1 MFDEIE
7 KIKKIALDEL
17 TALETDA
24 ESKEFWQK
32 YFSKSGEFSK
42 MMMLLGKVDKEE
54 RPKLGAA
61 INKAKS
67 DVQTKYELKAKE
79 IEDKELNKRLENE
92 KIDISFPGKEQKL
105 GTLHPI
111 TLVKNEICEIFSSI
125 GFSVAEGPEIE
136 TDYYN
141 FQLLNV
147 PKDHP
152 ARDMQD
158 TFYITENFV
167 LRTHTSP
174 MQARV
179 MQNQKPPIRVI
190 VPGKVYRS
198 DDDASHSPIFHQIE
212 GLAIDKNIS
221 LSDLK
226 GVLEV
231 FASKL
236 FSPDTKIRL
245 RSSYFPFTEPSVEV
259 DVSCAICHGKG
270 CNLCKHTG
278 WIEILGAGIVNP
290 KVLEMSNIDSSA
302 YSGFAF
308 GLGIERIAMIKY
320 QIPNI
325 KMFYENDVKFL
336 NQFVK

>member
-1 MFDEIE
+1 MEE
-7 KIKKIALDEL
+7 KIQLLTKEATCDLDNIKSE
-17 TALETDA
+17 
-24 ESKEFWQK
+24 KEVSDFWQK
-32 YFSKSGEFSK
+32 YFSKNGKFSQL
-42 MMMLLGKVDKEE
+42 MTQLGSVSKED
-54 RPKLGAA
+54 RPVFGAL
-61 INKAKS
+61 INNSKS
-67 DVQTKYELKAKE
+67 E
-79 IEDKELNKRLENE
+79 ILARYNKRAEEIKVEVMNKKLSDE
-92 KIDISFPGKEQKL
+92 KIDISFLSKSKKL

-111 TLVKNEICEIFSSI
+111 TLVKNEICEIFNSL
-125 GFSVAEGPEIE
+125 GFATVEGPEIE

-158 TFYITENFV
+158 TFYITDNFV

-179 MQNQKPPIRVI
+179 MQSQKPPIRVI

-198 DDDASHSPIFHQIE
+198 DDDATHSPIFHQIE
-212 GLAIDKNIS
+212 GLAIDKNLS

-226 GVLEV
+226 GTLEA

-236 FSPDTKIRL
+236 FNKDTKIRL

-259 DVSCAICHGKG
+259 DVSCAICHGDG
-270 CNLCKHTG
+270 CKLCKNTG
-278 WIEILGAGIVNP
+278 WLEILGAGIVNP
-290 KVLEMSNIDSSA
+290 KVLEMSNIDPNE
-302 YSGFAF
+302 YTGFAF

-325 KMFYENDVKFL
+325 KMFYENDIKFL
-336 NQFVK
+336 KQFV

>member
-1 MFDEIE
+1 MEE
-7 KIKKIALDEL
+7 KIQLL
-17 TALETDA
+17 TKEAACDLENIKS
-24 ESKEFWQK
+24 EKEVSDFWQK
-32 YFSKSGEFSK
+32 YFSKNGKFSQL
-42 MMMLLGKVDKEE
+42 MTQLGSVSKED
-54 RPKLGAA
+54 RPVFGAL
-61 INKAKS
+61 INNSKS
-67 DVQTKYELKAKE
+67 E
-79 IEDKELNKRLENE
+79 ILATYNKRAEEIKVEVMNKKLSDE
-92 KIDISFPGKEQKL
+92 KIDISFLSKSKKL

-111 TLVKNEICEIFSSI
+111 TLVKNEICEIFNSL
-125 GFSVAEGPEIE
+125 GFATVEGPEIE

-158 TFYITENFV
+158 TFYITDNFV

-198 DDDASHSPIFHQIE
+198 DDDATHSPIFHQIE
-212 GLAIDKNIS
+212 GLAIDKNLS

-226 GVLEV
+226 GTLEA

-236 FSPDTKIRL
+236 FNKDTKIRL

-259 DVSCAICHGKG
+259 DVSCAICHGDG
-270 CNLCKHTG
+270 CRLCKNTG
-278 WIEILGAGIVNP
+278 WLEILGAGIVNP
-290 KVLEMSNIDSSA
+290 KVLEMSNIDPNE
-302 YSGFAF
+302 YTGFAF

-325 KMFYENDVKFL
+325 KMFYENDIKFL
-336 NQFVK
+336 EQFV

>member
-1 MFDEIE
+1 MEE
-7 KIKKIALDEL
+7 KIQLL
-17 TALETDA
+17 TKEAACDLENIKS
-24 ESKEFWQK
+24 EKEVSDFWQK
-32 YFSKSGEFSK
+32 YFSKNGKFSQL
-42 MMMLLGKVDKEE
+42 MTQLGSVSKED
-54 RPKLGAA
+54 RPVFGAL
-61 INKAKS
+61 INNSKS
-67 DVQTKYELKAKE
+67 DILATY
-79 IEDKELNKRLENE
+79 NKRAEEIKVEVMNKKLSDE
-92 KIDISFPGKEQKL
+92 KIDISFLSKSKKL

-111 TLVKNEICEIFSSI
+111 TLVKNEICEIFNSL
-125 GFSVAEGPEIE
+125 GFATVEGPEIE

-158 TFYITENFV
+158 TFYITDNFV

-198 DDDASHSPIFHQIE
+198 DDDATHSPIFHQIE
-212 GLAIDKNIS
+212 GLAIDKNLS

-226 GVLEV
+226 GTLEA

-236 FSPDTKIRL
+236 FNKDTKIRL

-259 DVSCAICHGKG
+259 DVSCAICHGDG
-270 CNLCKHTG
+270 CKLCKNTG
-278 WIEILGAGIVNP
+278 WLEILGAGIVNP
-290 KVLEMSNIDSSA
+290 KVLEMSNIDPNE
-302 YSGFAF
+302 YTGFAF

-325 KMFYENDVKFL
+325 KMFYENDIKFL
-336 NQFVK
+336 EQFV

>member
-1 MFDEIE
+1 MEE
-7 KIKKIALDEL
+7 KIQLL
-17 TALETDA
+17 TKEAACDLENIKS
-24 ESKEFWQK
+24 EKEVSDFWLK
-32 YFSKSGEFSK
+32 YFSKNGKFSQL
-42 MMMLLGKVDKEE
+42 MTQLGSVSKED
-54 RPKLGAA
+54 RPVFGAL
-61 INKAKS
+61 INNSKS
-67 DVQTKYELKAKE
+67 E
-79 IEDKELNKRLENE
+79 ILATYNKRAEEIKVEVMNKKLSDE
-92 KIDISFPGKEQKL
+92 KIDISFLSKSKML

-111 TLVKNEICEIFSSI
+111 TLVKNEICEIFNSL
-125 GFSVAEGPEIE
+125 GFATVEGPEIE

-158 TFYITENFV
+158 TFYITDNFV

-179 MQNQKPPIRVI
+179 MQSQKPPIRVI

-198 DDDASHSPIFHQIE
+198 DDDATHSPIFHQIE
-212 GLAIDKNIS
+212 GLAIDKNLS

-226 GVLEV
+226 GTLEA

-236 FSPDTKIRL
+236 FNKDTKIRL

-259 DVSCAICHGKG
+259 DVSCAICHGDG
-270 CNLCKHTG
+270 CKLCKNTG
-278 WIEILGAGIVNP
+278 WLEILGAGIVNP
-290 KVLEMSNIDSSA
+290 KVLEMSNIDPNE
-302 YSGFAF
+302 YTGFAF

-325 KMFYENDVKFL
+325 KMFYENDIKFL
-336 NQFVK
+336 EQFV

>member
-1 MFDEIE
+1 MEE
-7 KIKKIALDEL
+7 KIQLL
-17 TALETDA
+17 TKEAACDLENIKS
-24 ESKEFWQK
+24 EKEVSDFWQK
-32 YFSKSGEFSK
+32 YFSKNGKFSQL
-42 MMMLLGKVDKEE
+42 MTQLGSVSKED
-54 RPKLGAA
+54 RPVFGAL
-61 INKAKS
+61 INNSKS
-67 DVQTKYELKAKE
+67 E
-79 IEDKELNKRLENE
+79 ILARYNKRAEEIKVEVMNKKLSDE
-92 KIDISFPGKEQKL
+92 KIDISFLSKSKKL

-111 TLVKNEICEIFSSI
+111 TLVKNKICEIFNSL
-125 GFSVAEGPEIE
+125 GFATVEGPEIE

-158 TFYITENFV
+158 TFYITDNFV

-179 MQNQKPPIRVI
+179 MQSQKPPIRVI

-198 DDDASHSPIFHQIE
+198 DDDATHSPIFHQIE
-212 GLAIDKNIS
+212 GLAIDKNLS

-226 GVLEV
+226 GTLEA

-236 FSPDTKIRL
+236 FNKDTKIRL

-259 DVSCAICHGKG
+259 DVSCAICHGDG
-270 CNLCKHTG
+270 CKLCKNTG
-278 WIEILGAGIVNP
+278 WLEILGAGIVNP
-290 KVLEMSNIDSSA
+290 KVLEMSNIDPNE
-302 YSGFAF
+302 YTGFAF

-325 KMFYENDVKFL
+325 KMFYENDIKFL
-336 NQFVK
+336 EQFV

>member
-1 MFDEIE
+1 MEE
-7 KIKKIALDEL
+7 KIQLL
-17 TALETDA
+17 TKESTCDLENIKS
-24 ESKEFWQK
+24 EKEVSDFWQK
-32 YFSKSGEFSK
+32 YFSKNGKFSQL
-42 MMMLLGKVDKEE
+42 MTQLGSVSKED
-54 RPKLGAA
+54 RPVFGAS
-61 INKAKS
+61 INNSKS
-67 DVQTKYELKAKE
+67 E
-79 IEDKELNKRLENE
+79 ILARYNKRAEEIKVEVMNKKLSDE
-92 KIDISFPGKEQKL
+92 KIDISFLSKSKKL

-111 TLVKNEICEIFSSI
+111 TLVKNEICEIFNSL
-125 GFSVAEGPEIE
+125 GFATVEGPEIE

-158 TFYITENFV
+158 TFYITDNFV

-179 MQNQKPPIRVI
+179 MQSQKPPIRVI

-198 DDDASHSPIFHQIE
+198 DDDATHSPIFHQIE
-212 GLAIDKNIS
+212 GLAIDKNLS

-226 GVLEV
+226 GTLEA

-236 FSPDTKIRL
+236 FNKDTKIRL

-259 DVSCAICHGKG
+259 DVSCAICHGDG
-270 CNLCKHTG
+270 CKLCKNTG
-278 WIEILGAGIVNP
+278 WLEILGAGIVNP
-290 KVLEMSNIDSSA
+290 KVLEMSNIDPNE
-302 YSGFAF
+302 YTGFAF

-325 KMFYENDVKFL
+325 KMFYENDIKFL
-336 NQFVK
+336 KQFV

>member
-1 MFDEIE
+1 MTQ
-7 KIKKIALDEL
+7 LGSV
-17 TALETDA
+17 
-24 ESKEFWQK
+24 SKEDRPVFGASINN
-32 YFSKSGEFSK
+32 SKS
-42 MMMLLGKVDKEE
+42 
-54 RPKLGAA
+54 
-61 INKAKS
+61 
-67 DVQTKYELKAKE
+67 E
-79 IEDKELNKRLENE
+79 ILARYNKRAEEIKVEVMNKKLSDE
-92 KIDISFPGKEQKL
+92 KIDISFLSKSKKL

-111 TLVKNEICEIFSSI
+111 TLVKNEICEIFNSL
-125 GFSVAEGPEIE
+125 GFATVEGPEIE

-158 TFYITENFV
+158 TFYITDNFV

-179 MQNQKPPIRVI
+179 MQSQKPPIRVI

-198 DDDASHSPIFHQIE
+198 DDDATHSPIFHQIE
-212 GLAIDKNIS
+212 GLAIDKNLS

-226 GVLEV
+226 GTLEA

-236 FSPDTKIRL
+236 FNKDTKIRL

-259 DVSCAICHGKG
+259 DVSCAICHGDG
-270 CNLCKHTG
+270 CKLCKNTG
-278 WIEILGAGIVNP
+278 WLEILGAGIVNP
-290 KVLEMSNIDSSA
+290 KVLEMSNIDPNE
-302 YSGFAF
+302 YTGFAF

-325 KMFYENDVKFL
+325 KMFYENDIKFL
-336 NQFVK
+336 KQFV

>member
-1 MFDEIE
+1 MEE
-7 KIKKIALDEL
+7 KIQLL
-17 TALETDA
+17 TKEATCDLENIKS
-24 ESKEFWQK
+24 EKEVSDFWQK
-32 YFSKSGEFSK
+32 YFSKNGKFSQL
-42 MMMLLGKVDKEE
+42 MTQLGSVSKED
-54 RPKLGAA
+54 RPVFGAS
-61 INKAKS
+61 INNSKS
-67 DVQTKYELKAKE
+67 E
-79 IEDKELNKRLENE
+79 ILARYNKRAEEIKVEVMNKKLSDE
-92 KIDISFPGKEQKL
+92 KIDISFLSKSKKL

-111 TLVKNEICEIFSSI
+111 TLVKNEICEIFNSL
-125 GFSVAEGPEIE
+125 GFATVEGPEIE

-158 TFYITENFV
+158 TFYITDNFV

-179 MQNQKPPIRVI
+179 MQSQKPPIRVI

-198 DDDASHSPIFHQIE
+198 DDDATHSPIFHQIE
-212 GLAIDKNIS
+212 GLAIDKNLS

-226 GVLEV
+226 GTLEA

-236 FSPDTKIRL
+236 FNKDTKIRL

-259 DVSCAICHGKG
+259 DVSCAICHGDG
-270 CNLCKHTG
+270 CKLCKNAG
-278 WIEILGAGIVNP
+278 WLEILGAGIVNP
-290 KVLEMSNIDSSA
+290 KVLEMSNIDPNE
-302 YSGFAF
+302 YTGFAF

-325 KMFYENDVKFL
+325 KMFYENDIKFL
-336 NQFVK
+336 KQFV

>member
-1 MFDEIE
+1 MEE
-7 KIKKIALDEL
+7 KIQLL
-17 TALETDA
+17 TKEAACDLENIKS
-24 ESKEFWQK
+24 EKEVSDFWQK
-32 YFSKSGEFSK
+32 YFSKNGKFSQL
-42 MMMLLGKVDKEE
+42 MTQLGSVSKED
-54 RPKLGAA
+54 RPVFGAL
-61 INKAKS
+61 INNSKS
-67 DVQTKYELKAKE
+67 E
-79 IEDKELNKRLENE
+79 ILATYNKRAEEIKVEVMNKKLSDE
-92 KIDISFPGKEQKL
+92 KIDISFLSKSKKL

-111 TLVKNEICEIFSSI
+111 TVVKNEICEIFNSL
-125 GFSVAEGPEIE
+125 GFATVEGPEIE

-158 TFYITENFV
+158 TFYITDNFV

-198 DDDASHSPIFHQIE
+198 DDDATHSPIFHQIE
-212 GLAIDKNIS
+212 GLAIDKNLS

-226 GVLEV
+226 GTLEA

-236 FSPDTKIRL
+236 FNKDTKIRL

-259 DVSCAICHGKG
+259 DVSCAICHGDG
-270 CNLCKHTG
+270 CKLCKNTG
-278 WIEILGAGIVNP
+278 WLEILGAGIVNP
-290 KVLEMSNIDSSA
+290 KVLEMSNIDPNE
-302 YSGFAF
+302 YTGFAF

-325 KMFYENDVKFL
+325 KMFYENDIKFL
-336 NQFVK
+336 EQFV

>member
-1 MFDEIE
+1 MEE
-7 KIKKIALDEL
+7 KIQLL
-17 TALETDA
+17 TKEAACDLENIKS
-24 ESKEFWQK
+24 EKEVSDFWQK
-32 YFSKSGEFSK
+32 YFSKNGKFSQL
-42 MMMLLGKVDKEE
+42 MTQLGSVSKED
-54 RPKLGAA
+54 RPVFGAL
-61 INKAKS
+61 INNSKS
-67 DVQTKYELKAKE
+67 E
-79 IEDKELNKRLENE
+79 ILARYNKRAEEIKVEVMNKKLSDE
-92 KIDISFPGKEQKL
+92 KIDISFLSKSKKL

-111 TLVKNEICEIFSSI
+111 TLVKNEICEIFNSL
-125 GFSVAEGPEIE
+125 GFATVEGPEIE

-158 TFYITENFV
+158 TFYITDNFV

-179 MQNQKPPIRVI
+179 MQSQKLPIRVI

-198 DDDASHSPIFHQIE
+198 DDDATHSPIFHQIE
-212 GLAIDKNIS
+212 GLAIDKNLS

-226 GVLEV
+226 GTLEA

-236 FSPDTKIRL
+236 FNKDTKIRL

-259 DVSCAICHGKG
+259 DVSCAICHGDG
-270 CNLCKHTG
+270 CKLCKNTG
-278 WIEILGAGIVNP
+278 WLEILGAGIVNP
-290 KVLEMSNIDSSA
+290 KVLEMSNIDPNE
-302 YSGFAF
+302 YTGFAF

-325 KMFYENDVKFL
+325 KMFYENDIKFL
-336 NQFVK
+336 KQFV

>member
-1 MFDEIE
+1 MEE
-7 KIKKIALDEL
+7 KIQLLTKKAACD
-17 TALETDA
+17 LENIKSEKDV
-24 ESKEFWQK
+24 SDFWQK
-32 YFSKSGEFSK
+32 YFSKNGKFSQL
-42 MMMLLGKVDKEE
+42 MTQLGSVSKED
-54 RPKLGAA
+54 RPVFGAL
-61 INKAKS
+61 INNSKS
-67 DVQTKYELKAKE
+67 E
-79 IEDKELNKRLENE
+79 ILARYNKRAEEIKVEVMNKKLSDE
-92 KIDISFPGKEQKL
+92 KIDISFLSKSKKL

-111 TLVKNEICEIFSSI
+111 TLVKNEICEIFNSL
-125 GFSVAEGPEIE
+125 GFATVEGPEIE

-158 TFYITENFV
+158 TFYITDNFV

-179 MQNQKPPIRVI
+179 MQSQKPPIRVI

-198 DDDASHSPIFHQIE
+198 DDDATHSPIFHQIE
-212 GLAIDKNIS
+212 GLAIDKNLS

-226 GVLEV
+226 GTLEA

-236 FSPDTKIRL
+236 FNKDTKIRL

-259 DVSCAICHGKG
+259 DVSCAICHGNG
-270 CNLCKHTG
+270 CKLCKNTG
-278 WIEILGAGIVNP
+278 WLEILGAGIVNP
-290 KVLEMSNIDSSA
+290 KVLEMSNIDPNE
-302 YSGFAF
+302 YTGFAF

-325 KMFYENDVKFL
+325 KMFYENDIKFL
-336 NQFVK
+336 EQFV

>member
-1 MFDEIE
+1 MEE
-7 KIKKIALDEL
+7 KIQLL
-17 TALETDA
+17 TKEAACDLENIKS
-24 ESKEFWQK
+24 EKEASDFWQK
-32 YFSKSGEFSK
+32 YFSKNGKFSQL
-42 MMMLLGKVDKEE
+42 MTQLGSVSKED
-54 RPKLGAA
+54 RPVFGAL
-61 INKAKS
+61 INNCKS
-67 DVQTKYELKAKE
+67 E
-79 IEDKELNKRLENE
+79 ILATYNKRAEEIKVEVMNKKLSDE
-92 KIDISFPGKEQKL
+92 KIDISFLSKSKKL

-111 TLVKNEICEIFSSI
+111 TLVKNEICEIFNSL
-125 GFSVAEGPEIE
+125 GFATVEGPEIE

-158 TFYITENFV
+158 TFYITDNFV

-179 MQNQKPPIRVI
+179 MQSQKPPIRVI

-198 DDDASHSPIFHQIE
+198 DDDATHSPIFHQIE
-212 GLAIDKNIS
+212 GLASDKN
-221 LSDLK
+221 LSVTDLK
-226 GVLEV
+226 GTLEA

-236 FSPDTKIRL
+236 FNKDTKIRL

-259 DVSCAICHGKG
+259 DVSCAICHGDG
-270 CNLCKHTG
+270 CKLCKNTG
-278 WIEILGAGIVNP
+278 WLEILGAGIVNP
-290 KVLEMSNIDSSA
+290 KVLEMSNIDPNE
-302 YSGFAF
+302 YTGFAF

-325 KMFYENDVKFL
+325 KMFYENDIKFL
-336 NQFVK
+336 EQFV

>member
-1 MFDEIE
+1 MEE
-7 KIKKIALDEL
+7 KIQLITKEAACD
-17 TALETDA
+17 LENIKSEKDV
-24 ESKEFWQK
+24 SDFWQK
-32 YFSKSGEFSK
+32 YFSKNGKFSQL
-42 MMMLLGKVDKEE
+42 MTQLSSVSKED
-54 RPKLGAA
+54 RPVLGAS
-61 INKAKS
+61 INNSKS
-67 DVQTKYELKAKE
+67 E
-79 IEDKELNKRLENE
+79 ILARYNKRAEEIKVEVMNKKLSDE
-92 KIDISFPGKEQKL
+92 KIDISFLSKSKKL

-111 TLVKNEICEIFSSI
+111 TLVKNEICEIFNSL
-125 GFSVAEGPEIE
+125 GFATVEGPEIE

-158 TFYITENFV
+158 TFYITDNFV

-179 MQNQKPPIRVI
+179 MQSQKPPIRVI

-198 DDDASHSPIFHQIE
+198 DDDATHSPIFHQIE
-212 GLAIDKNIS
+212 GLAIDKNLS

-226 GVLEV
+226 GTLEA

-236 FSPDTKIRL
+236 FNKDTKIRL

-259 DVSCAICHGKG
+259 DVSCAICHGDG
-270 CNLCKHTG
+270 CKLCKNTG
-278 WIEILGAGIVNP
+278 WLEILGAGIVNP
-290 KVLEMSNIDSSA
+290 KVLEMSNIDPNE
-302 YSGFAF
+302 YTGFAF

-325 KMFYENDVKFL
+325 KMFYENDIKFL
-336 NQFVK
+336 KQFV

>member
-1 MFDEIE
+1 MFDEID

-17 TALETDA
+17 TALKTDA

-32 YFSKSGEFSK
+32 YFSKTGEFSK

-79 IEDKELNKRLENE
+79 IDDKELNKRLENE

-125 GFSVAEGPEIE
+125 GFSVTEGPEIE

-179 MQNQKPPIRVI
+179 MQNQNPPIRVI

-290 KVLEMSNIDSSA
+290 KVLEMSNIDSSV

>member
-1 MFDEIE
+1 MEE
-7 KIKKIALDEL
+7 KIQLLMKEASCD
-17 TALETDA
+17 LENIKL
-24 ESKEFWQK
+24 ENEVSEFWQK
-32 YFSKSGEFSK
+32 YFSKNGKFS
-42 MMMLLGKVDKEE
+42 LLMSQLGSVSKDD
-54 RPKLGAA
+54 RPILGSM
-61 INKAKS
+61 INKCKS
-67 DVQTKYELKAKE
+67 EILSTYNKKAEE
-79 IEDKELNKRLENE
+79 IKMVVMNKKLSDE
-92 KIDISFPGKEQKL
+92 KIDISFLTKSKKL

-111 TLVKNEICEIFSSI
+111 TLVKNEICEIFNSL
-125 GFSVAEGPEIE
+125 GFATVEGPEIE

-158 TFYITENFV
+158 TFYITDNFV

-179 MQNQKPPIRVI
+179 MQTQKPPIRVI

-198 DDDASHSPIFHQIE
+198 DDDATHSPIFHQIE
-212 GLAIDKNIS
+212 GLAIDKNLS

-226 GVLEV
+226 GTLEA

-236 FSPDTKIRL
+236 FNKDTKIRL

-259 DVSCAICHGKG
+259 DVSCALCHGVG
-270 CNLCKHTG
+270 CKVCKNTG
-278 WIEILGAGIVNP
+278 WLEILGAGIVNP
-290 KVLEMSNIDSSA
+290 KVLEMSNIDPNE
-302 YSGFAF
+302 YTGFAF

-325 KMFYENDVKFL
+325 KMFYENDIKFL
-336 NQFVK
+336 EQFV

>member
-1 MFDEIE
+1 MEE
-7 KIKKIALDEL
+7 KIQLLTKEATCDLDNIKSE
-17 TALETDA
+17 
-24 ESKEFWQK
+24 KEVSDFWQK
-32 YFSKSGEFSK
+32 YFSKNGKFSQL
-42 MMMLLGKVDKEE
+42 MTQLGSVSKED
-54 RPKLGAA
+54 RPVFGAL
-61 INKAKS
+61 INNSKS
-67 DVQTKYELKAKE
+67 E
-79 IEDKELNKRLENE
+79 ILARYNKRAEEIKVEVMNKKLSDE
-92 KIDISFPGKEQKL
+92 KIDISFLSKSKKL

-111 TLVKNEICEIFSSI
+111 TLVKNEICEIFNSL
-125 GFSVAEGPEIE
+125 GFATVEGPEIE

-158 TFYITENFV
+158 TFYITDNFV

-179 MQNQKPPIRVI
+179 MQSQKPPIRVI

-198 DDDASHSPIFHQIE
+198 DDDATHSPIFHQIE
-212 GLAIDKNIS
+212 GLAIDKNLS

-226 GVLEV
+226 GILEA

-236 FSPDTKIRL
+236 FNKDTKIRL

-259 DVSCAICHGKG
+259 DVSCAICHGDG
-270 CNLCKHTG
+270 CKLCKNTG
-278 WIEILGAGIVNP
+278 WLEILGAGIVNP
-290 KVLEMSNIDSSA
+290 KVLEMSNIDPNE
-302 YSGFAF
+302 YTGFAF

-325 KMFYENDVKFL
+325 KMFYENDIKFL
-336 NQFVK
+336 KQFV

>member
-1 MFDEIE
+1 MEE
-7 KIKKIALDEL
+7 KIQLL
-17 TALETDA
+17 TKEAACDLENIKSEKDV
-24 ESKEFWQK
+24 SDFWQK
-32 YFSKSGEFSK
+32 YFSKSGKFSQL
-42 MMMLLGKVDKEE
+42 MTQLGSVSKED
-54 RPKLGAA
+54 RPVFGAL
-61 INKAKS
+61 INNSKS
-67 DVQTKYELKAKE
+67 E
-79 IEDKELNKRLENE
+79 ILARYNKRAEEIKVEVMNKKLSDE
-92 KIDISFPGKEQKL
+92 KIDISFLSKSKKL

-111 TLVKNEICEIFSSI
+111 TLVKNEICEIFNSL
-125 GFSVAEGPEIE
+125 GFATVEGPEIE

-158 TFYITENFV
+158 TFYITDNFV

-179 MQNQKPPIRVI
+179 MQSQKPAIRVI

-198 DDDASHSPIFHQIE
+198 DDDATHSPIFHQIE
-212 GLAIDKNIS
+212 GLAIDKNLS

-226 GVLEV
+226 GTLEA

-236 FSPDTKIRL
+236 FNKDTKIRL

-259 DVSCAICHGKG
+259 DVSCAICHGDG
-270 CNLCKHTG
+270 CKLCKNTG
-278 WIEILGAGIVNP
+278 WLEILGAGIVNP
-290 KVLEMSNIDSSA
+290 KVLEMSNIDPNE
-302 YSGFAF
+302 YTGFAF

-325 KMFYENDVKFL
+325 KMFYENDIKFL
-336 NQFVK
+336 KQFV

>member
-1 MFDEIE
+1 MEE
-7 KIKKIALDEL
+7 KIQLLTKEATCDLDNIKSE
-17 TALETDA
+17 
-24 ESKEFWQK
+24 KEVSDFWQK
-32 YFSKSGEFSK
+32 YFSKNGKFFQLMTQLGSVSK
-42 MMMLLGKVDKEE
+42 ED
-54 RPKLGAA
+54 RPVFGAL
-61 INKAKS
+61 INNSKS
-67 DVQTKYELKAKE
+67 E
-79 IEDKELNKRLENE
+79 ILARYNKRAEEIKVEVMNKKLSDE
-92 KIDISFPGKEQKL
+92 KIDISFLSKSKKL

-111 TLVKNEICEIFSSI
+111 TLVKNEICEIFNSL
-125 GFSVAEGPEIE
+125 GFATVEGPEIE

-158 TFYITENFV
+158 TFYITDNFV

-179 MQNQKPPIRVI
+179 MQSQKPPIRVI

-198 DDDASHSPIFHQIE
+198 DDDATHSPIFHQIE
-212 GLAIDKNIS
+212 GLAIDKNLS

-226 GVLEV
+226 GTLEA

-236 FSPDTKIRL
+236 FNKDTKIRL

-259 DVSCAICHGKG
+259 DVSCAICHGDG
-270 CNLCKHTG
+270 CKLCKNTG
-278 WIEILGAGIVNP
+278 WLEILGAGIVNP
-290 KVLEMSNIDSSA
+290 KVLEMSNIDPNE
-302 YSGFAF
+302 YTGFAF

-325 KMFYENDVKFL
+325 KMFYENDIKFL
-336 NQFVK
+336 KQFV

>member
-1 MFDEIE
+1 MEE
-7 KIKKIALDEL
+7 KIQLLMKEASCD
-17 TALETDA
+17 LENIKL
-24 ESKEFWQK
+24 ENEVSEFWQK
-32 YFSKSGEFSK
+32 YFSKNGKFS
-42 MMMLLGKVDKEE
+42 LLMTQLGSVSKDDRPILGSMINNYKSEILATYNKKAEE
-54 RPKLGAA
+54 IKIVVMNKKL
-61 INKAKS
+61 S
-67 DVQTKYELKAKE
+67 D
-79 IEDKELNKRLENE
+79 E
-92 KIDISFPGKEQKL
+92 KIDISFLTKSKKL

-111 TLVKNEICEIFSSI
+111 TLVKNEICEIFNSL
-125 GFSVAEGPEIE
+125 GFATVEGPEIE

-158 TFYITENFV
+158 TFYITDNFV

-179 MQNQKPPIRVI
+179 MQTQKPPIRVI

-198 DDDASHSPIFHQIE
+198 DDDATHSPIFHQIE
-212 GLAIDKNIS
+212 GLAIDKNLS

-226 GVLEV
+226 GTLEA

-236 FSPDTKIRL
+236 FNKNTKIRL

-259 DVSCAICHGKG
+259 DVSCALCHGVG
-270 CNLCKHTG
+270 CKVCKNTG
-278 WIEILGAGIVNP
+278 WLEVLGAGIVNP
-290 KVLEMSNIDSSA
+290 KVLEMSNIDPNE
-302 YSGFAF
+302 YTGFAF

-325 KMFYENDVKFL
+325 KMFYENDIKFL
-336 NQFVK
+336 EQFV

>member
-17 TALETDA
+17 TALETDV

-42 MMMLLGKVDKEE
+42 MMMLLGKVEKEQ

-79 IEDKELNKRLENE
+79 IEDKELNERLEDE

-125 GFSVAEGPEIE
+125 GFLVAEGPEIE

-290 KVLEMSNIDSSA
+290 KVLEMSNIDSSV

>member
-1 MFDEIE
+1 MEE
-7 KIKKIALDEL
+7 KIQLL
-17 TALETDA
+17 TKEAACYLENIKS
-24 ESKEFWQK
+24 EKEVSDFWQK
-32 YFSKSGEFSK
+32 YFSKNGKFSQL
-42 MMMLLGKVDKEE
+42 MTQLGSVSKED
-54 RPKLGAA
+54 RPVFGAL
-61 INKAKS
+61 INNSKS
-67 DVQTKYELKAKE
+67 EILATYNKRAEELKVE
-79 IEDKELNKRLENE
+79 VMNKKLSDE
-92 KIDISFPGKEQKL
+92 KIDISFLSKSKKL

-111 TLVKNEICEIFSSI
+111 TLVKNEICEIFNSL
-125 GFSVAEGPEIE
+125 GFATVEGPEIE

-158 TFYITENFV
+158 TFYITDNFV

-198 DDDASHSPIFHQIE
+198 DDDATHSPIFHQIE
-212 GLAIDKNIS
+212 GLAIDKNLS

-226 GVLEV
+226 GTLEA

-236 FSPDTKIRL
+236 FNKDTKIRL

-259 DVSCAICHGKG
+259 DVSCAICHGDG
-270 CNLCKHTG
+270 CKLCKNTG
-278 WIEILGAGIVNP
+278 WLEILGAGIVNP
-290 KVLEMSNIDSSA
+290 KVLEMSNIDPNE
-302 YSGFAF
+302 YTGFAF

-325 KMFYENDVKFL
+325 KMFYENDIKFL
-336 NQFVK
+336 EQFV

>member
-1 MFDEIE
+1 MEE
-7 KIKKIALDEL
+7 KIQLL
-17 TALETDA
+17 TKEAACDLENIKSEKAVSD
-24 ESKEFWQK
+24 FWQK
-32 YFSKSGEFSK
+32 YFSKNGKFSQL
-42 MMMLLGKVDKEE
+42 MTQLGSVSKED
-54 RPKLGAA
+54 RPVFGAL
-61 INKAKS
+61 INNSKS
-67 DVQTKYELKAKE
+67 E
-79 IEDKELNKRLENE
+79 ILARYNKRAEEIKVEVMNKKLSDE
-92 KIDISFPGKEQKL
+92 KIDISFLSKSKKL

-111 TLVKNEICEIFSSI
+111 TLVKNEICEIFNSL
-125 GFSVAEGPEIE
+125 GFATVEGPEIE

-158 TFYITENFV
+158 TFYITDNFV

-179 MQNQKPPIRVI
+179 MQSQKPPIRVI

-198 DDDASHSPIFHQIE
+198 DDDATHSPIFHQIE
-212 GLAIDKNIS
+212 GLAIDKNLS

-226 GVLEV
+226 GTLEA

-236 FSPDTKIRL
+236 FNKDTKIRL

-259 DVSCAICHGKG
+259 DVSCAICHGDG
-270 CNLCKHTG
+270 CKLCKNTG
-278 WIEILGAGIVNP
+278 WLEILGAGIVNP
-290 KVLEMSNIDSSA
+290 KVLEMSNIDPNE
-302 YSGFAF
+302 YTGFAF

-325 KMFYENDVKFL
+325 KMFYENDIKFL
-336 NQFVK
+336 EQFV

>member
-1 MFDEIE
+1 MEE
-7 KIKKIALDEL
+7 KIQLL
-17 TALETDA
+17 TKEATCDLENIKS
-24 ESKEFWQK
+24 EKEVSDFWQK
-32 YFSKSGEFSK
+32 YFSKNGKFSQL
-42 MMMLLGKVDKEE
+42 MTQLGSVSKED
-54 RPKLGAA
+54 RPVFGAS
-61 INKAKS
+61 INNSKS
-67 DVQTKYELKAKE
+67 E
-79 IEDKELNKRLENE
+79 ILARYNKRAEEIKVEVMNKKLSDE
-92 KIDISFPGKEQKL
+92 KIDISFLSKSKKL

-111 TLVKNEICEIFSSI
+111 TLVKNEICEIFNSL
-125 GFSVAEGPEIE
+125 GFATVEGPEIE

-158 TFYITENFV
+158 TFYITDNFV

-179 MQNQKPPIRVI
+179 MQSQKPPIRVI

-198 DDDASHSPIFHQIE
+198 DDDATHSPIFHQIE
-212 GLAIDKNIS
+212 GLAIDKNLS

-226 GVLEV
+226 GTLEAV
-231 FASKL
+231 ASKL
-236 FSPDTKIRL
+236 FNKDTKIRL

-259 DVSCAICHGKG
+259 DVSCAICHGDG
-270 CNLCKHTG
+270 CKLCKNTG
-278 WIEILGAGIVNP
+278 WLEILGAGIVNP
-290 KVLEMSNIDSSA
+290 KVLEMSNIDPNE
-302 YSGFAF
+302 YTGFAF

-325 KMFYENDVKFL
+325 KMFYENDIKFL
-336 NQFVK
+336 KQFV

>member
-1 MFDEIE
+1 MEE
-7 KIKKIALDEL
+7 KIQLL
-17 TALETDA
+17 TKEAACDLENIKS
-24 ESKEFWQK
+24 EKEVSDFWQK
-32 YFSKSGEFSK
+32 YFSKNGKFSQL
-42 MMMLLGKVDKEE
+42 MTQLGSVSKED
-54 RPKLGAA
+54 RPVFGAL
-61 INKAKS
+61 INNSKS
-67 DVQTKYELKAKE
+67 E
-79 IEDKELNKRLENE
+79 ILATYNKRAEEIKVEVMNKKLSDE
-92 KIDISFPGKEQKL
+92 KIDISFLSKSKKL

-111 TLVKNEICEIFSSI
+111 TLVKNEICEIFNSL
-125 GFSVAEGPEIE
+125 GFATVEGPEIE

-158 TFYITENFV
+158 TFYITDNFV

-179 MQNQKPPIRVI
+179 MQSQKPPIRVI

-198 DDDASHSPIFHQIE
+198 DDDATHSPIFHQIE
-212 GLAIDKNIS
+212 GLAIDKNLSI
-221 LSDLK
+221 SDLK
-226 GVLEV
+226 GTLEA

-236 FSPDTKIRL
+236 FNKDTKIRL

-259 DVSCAICHGKG
+259 DVSCAICHGNG
-270 CNLCKHTG
+270 CKLCKNTG
-278 WIEILGAGIVNP
+278 WLEILGAGIVNP
-290 KVLEMSNIDSSA
+290 KVLEMSNIDPNE
-302 YSGFAF
+302 YTGFAF

-325 KMFYENDVKFL
+325 KMFYENDIKFL
-336 NQFVK
+336 EQFV

>member
-1 MFDEIE
+1 MEE
-7 KIKKIALDEL
+7 KIQLL
-17 TALETDA
+17 TKEAACDLENIKS
-24 ESKEFWQK
+24 EKEVSDFWQK
-32 YFSKSGEFSK
+32 YFSKNGKFSQL
-42 MMMLLGKVDKEE
+42 MTQLGSVSKED
-54 RPKLGAA
+54 RPVFGAL
-61 INKAKS
+61 INNSKS
-67 DVQTKYELKAKE
+67 E
-79 IEDKELNKRLENE
+79 ILATYNKRAEEIKVEVMNKKLSDE
-92 KIDISFPGKEQKL
+92 KIDISFLSKSKML

-111 TLVKNEICEIFSSI
+111 TLVKNEICEIFNSL
-125 GFSVAEGPEIE
+125 GFATVEGPEIE

-158 TFYITENFV
+158 TFYITDNFV

-179 MQNQKPPIRVI
+179 MQSQKPPIRVI

-198 DDDASHSPIFHQIE
+198 DDDATHSPIFHQIE
-212 GLAIDKNIS
+212 GLAIDKNLS

-226 GVLEV
+226 GTLEA

-236 FSPDTKIRL
+236 FNKDTKIRL

-259 DVSCAICHGKG
+259 DVSCAICHGDG
-270 CNLCKHTG
+270 CKLCKNTG
-278 WIEILGAGIVNP
+278 WLEILGAGIVNP
-290 KVLEMSNIDSSA
+290 KVLEMSNIDPNE
-302 YSGFAF
+302 YTGFAF

-325 KMFYENDVKFL
+325 KMFYENDIKFL
-336 NQFVK
+336 KQFV

>member
-1 MFDEIE
+1 MEE
-7 KIKKIALDEL
+7 KIQLLMKEATCD
-17 TALETDA
+17 LENIKS
-24 ESKEFWQK
+24 EKEVSDFWQK
-32 YFSKSGEFSK
+32 YFSKNGKFSQ
-42 MMMLLGKVDKEE
+42 LITQLGSVSKED
-54 RPKLGAA
+54 RPVFGAL
-61 INKAKS
+61 INNSKS
-67 DVQTKYELKAKE
+67 E
-79 IEDKELNKRLENE
+79 ILTTYNKRAEEIKAEVMNKKLSDE
-92 KIDISFPGKEQKL
+92 KIDISFLSKSKKL

-111 TLVKNEICEIFSSI
+111 TLVKNEICEIFNSL
-125 GFSVAEGPEIE
+125 GFATVEGPEIE

-158 TFYITENFV
+158 TFYITDNFV

-179 MQNQKPPIRVI
+179 MQSQKPPIRVI

-198 DDDASHSPIFHQIE
+198 DDDATHSPIFHQIE
-212 GLAIDKNIS
+212 GLAIDKNLS

-226 GVLEV
+226 GTLEA

-236 FSPDTKIRL
+236 FNKDTKIRL

-259 DVSCAICHGKG
+259 DVSCAICHGDG
-270 CNLCKHTG
+270 CKLCKNTG
-278 WIEILGAGIVNP
+278 WLEILGAGIVNP
-290 KVLEMSNIDSSA
+290 KVLEMSNIDPNE
-302 YSGFAF
+302 YTGFAF

-325 KMFYENDVKFL
+325 KMFYENDIKFL
-336 NQFVK
+336 EQFV

>member
-7 KIKKIALDEL
+7 KIKKIALEEL

-32 YFSKSGEFSK
+32 YFSKTGEFSK

-79 IEDKELNKRLENE
+79 IDDKELNKRLENE
-92 KIDISFPGKEQKL
+92 KIDISFPGTEQKL

-179 MQNQKPPIRVI
+179 MQNQNPPIRVI

-290 KVLEMSNIDSSA
+290 KVLEMSNIDSSV

>member
-1 MFDEIE
+1 MEE
-7 KIKKIALDEL
+7 KIQLL
-17 TALETDA
+17 TKEAACDLENIKSEKDV
-24 ESKEFWQK
+24 SDFWQK
-32 YFSKSGEFSK
+32 YFSKNGKFSQL
-42 MMMLLGKVDKEE
+42 MTQLGSVSKED
-54 RPKLGAA
+54 RPVFGAL
-61 INKAKS
+61 INNSKS
-67 DVQTKYELKAKE
+67 E
-79 IEDKELNKRLENE
+79 ILARYNKRAEEIKIEVMNKKLSDE
-92 KIDISFPGKEQKL
+92 KIDISFLSKSKKL

-111 TLVKNEICEIFSSI
+111 TLVKNEICEIFNSL
-125 GFSVAEGPEIE
+125 GFATVEGPEIE

-158 TFYITENFV
+158 TFYITDNFV

-179 MQNQKPPIRVI
+179 MQSQKPPIRVI

-198 DDDASHSPIFHQIE
+198 DDDATHSPIFHQIE
-212 GLAIDKNIS
+212 GLAIDKNLS

-226 GVLEV
+226 GTLEA

-236 FSPDTKIRL
+236 FNKDTKIRL

-259 DVSCAICHGKG
+259 DVSCAICHGNG
-270 CNLCKHTG
+270 CKLCKNTG
-278 WIEILGAGIVNP
+278 WLEILGAGIVNP
-290 KVLEMSNIDSSA
+290 KVLEMSNIDPNE
-302 YSGFAF
+302 YTGFAF

-325 KMFYENDVKFL
+325 KMFYENDIKFL
-336 NQFVK
+336 EQFV

>member
-42 MMMLLGKVDKEE
+42 MMMLLVKVDKEE

-79 IEDKELNKRLENE
+79 IEDKELDKRLEDE

>member
-1 MFDEIE
+1 MFEEIE
-7 KIKKIALDEL
+7 KIKKIALEELSTVSSDE
-17 TALETDA
+17 
-24 ESKEFWQK
+24 ESKNFWQK

-42 MMMLLGKVDKEE
+42 MMMLLGKADKEE

-61 INKAKS
+61 INKAKV
-67 DVQTKYELKAKE
+67 DVQTKYEKKAKE
-79 IEDKELNKRLENE
+79 IEEKELNDRLEKE
-92 KIDISFPGKEQKL
+92 KIDISFPGSEQKI

-111 TLVKNEICEIFSSI
+111 TLVKNEICEIFSSL
-125 GFSVAEGPEIE
+125 GFSIAEGPEIE
-136 TDYYN
+136 TDYFN

-231 FASKL
+231 FASRL
-236 FSPDTKIRL
+236 FNKETKIRL

-259 DVSCAICHGKG
+259 DVSCAICHGSG

-290 KVLEMSNIDSSA
+290 KVLEMSNIDSNV

>member
-1 MFDEIE
+1 MEE
-7 KIKKIALDEL
+7 KIQLL
-17 TALETDA
+17 TKEATCDLENIKS
-24 ESKEFWQK
+24 EKEVSDFWQK
-32 YFSKSGEFSK
+32 YFSKNGKFSQL
-42 MMMLLGKVDKEE
+42 MTQLGSVSKED
-54 RPKLGAA
+54 RPVFGAS
-61 INKAKS
+61 INNSKS
-67 DVQTKYELKAKE
+67 E
-79 IEDKELNKRLENE
+79 ILARYNKRAEEIKVEVMNKKLSDE
-92 KIDISFPGKEQKL
+92 KIDISFLSKSKKL

-111 TLVKNEICEIFSSI
+111 TLVKNEICEIFNSL
-125 GFSVAEGPEIE
+125 GFATVEGPEIE

-158 TFYITENFV
+158 TFYITDNFI

-179 MQNQKPPIRVI
+179 MQSQKPPIRVI

-198 DDDASHSPIFHQIE
+198 DDDATHSPIFHQIE
-212 GLAIDKNIS
+212 GLAIDKNLS

-226 GVLEV
+226 GTLEA

-236 FSPDTKIRL
+236 FNKDTKIRL

-259 DVSCAICHGKG
+259 DVSCAICHGDG
-270 CNLCKHTG
+270 CKLCKNTG
-278 WIEILGAGIVNP
+278 WLEILGAGIVNP
-290 KVLEMSNIDSSA
+290 KVLEMSNIDPNE
-302 YSGFAF
+302 YTGFAF

-325 KMFYENDVKFL
+325 KMFYENDIKFL
-336 NQFVK
+336 KQFV

>member
-1 MFDEIE
+1 MEE
-7 KIKKIALDEL
+7 KIQLL
-17 TALETDA
+17 TKEATCDLENIKS
-24 ESKEFWQK
+24 EKEVSDFWQK
-32 YFSKSGEFSK
+32 YFSKNGKFSQL
-42 MMMLLGKVDKEE
+42 MTQLGSVSKED
-54 RPKLGAA
+54 RPVFGAS
-61 INKAKS
+61 INNSKS
-67 DVQTKYELKAKE
+67 E
-79 IEDKELNKRLENE
+79 ILARYNKRAEEIKVEVMNKKLSDE
-92 KIDISFPGKEQKL
+92 KIDISFLSKSKKL

-111 TLVKNEICEIFSSI
+111 TLVKNEICEIFNSL
-125 GFSVAEGPEIE
+125 GFATVEGPEIE

-158 TFYITENFV
+158 TFYITDNFV

-179 MQNQKPPIRVI
+179 MQSQKPPIRVI

-198 DDDASHSPIFHQIE
+198 DDDATHSPIFHQIE
-212 GLAIDKNIS
+212 GLAIDKNLS

-226 GVLEV
+226 GTLEA

-236 FSPDTKIRL
+236 FNKDTKIRL

-259 DVSCAICHGKG
+259 DVSCAICHGDG
-270 CNLCKHTG
+270 CKLCKNTG
-278 WIEILGAGIVNP
+278 WLEILGAGIVNP
-290 KVLEMSNIDSSA
+290 KVLEMSNIDPNE
-302 YSGFAF
+302 YTGFAF

-325 KMFYENDVKFL
+325 KMFYENDIKFL
-336 NQFVK
+336 KQFV

>member
-1 MFDEIE
+1 MEE
-7 KIKKIALDEL
+7 KIQLL
-17 TALETDA
+17 TKEAACDLENIKS
-24 ESKEFWQK
+24 EKEVSDFWQK
-32 YFSKSGEFSK
+32 YFSKNGKFSQL
-42 MMMLLGKVDKEE
+42 MTQLGSVSKED
-54 RPKLGAA
+54 RPVFGAL
-61 INKAKS
+61 INNSKS
-67 DVQTKYELKAKE
+67 E
-79 IEDKELNKRLENE
+79 ILATYNKRAEEIKVEVMNKKLSDE
-92 KIDISFPGKEQKL
+92 KIDISFLSKSKKL

-111 TLVKNEICEIFSSI
+111 TLVKNEICEIFNSL
-125 GFSVAEGPEIE
+125 GFATVEGPEIE

-158 TFYITENFV
+158 TFYITDNFV

-179 MQNQKPPIRVI
+179 MQSQKPPIRVI

-198 DDDASHSPIFHQIE
+198 DDDATHSPIFHQIE
-212 GLAIDKNIS
+212 GLAIDKNLS

-226 GVLEV
+226 GTLEA

-236 FSPDTKIRL
+236 FNKDIKIRL

-259 DVSCAICHGKG
+259 DVSCAICHGDG
-270 CNLCKHTG
+270 CKLCKNTG
-278 WIEILGAGIVNP
+278 WLEILGAGIVNP
-290 KVLEMSNIDSSA
+290 KVLEMSNIDPNE
-302 YSGFAF
+302 YTGFAF

-325 KMFYENDVKFL
+325 KMFYENDIKFL
-336 NQFVK
+336 EQFV

>member
-1 MFDEIE
+1 MEE
-7 KIKKIALDEL
+7 KMQLLTKEATCDLENIKSE
-17 TALETDA
+17 
-24 ESKEFWQK
+24 KEVSDFWQK
-32 YFSKSGEFSK
+32 YFSKNGKFSQL
-42 MMMLLGKVDKEE
+42 MTQLGSVSKED
-54 RPKLGAA
+54 RPVFGAS
-61 INKAKS
+61 INNSKS
-67 DVQTKYELKAKE
+67 E
-79 IEDKELNKRLENE
+79 ILARYNKRAEEIKVEVMNKKLSDE
-92 KIDISFPGKEQKL
+92 KIDISFLSKSKKL

-111 TLVKNEICEIFSSI
+111 TLVKNEICEIFNSL
-125 GFSVAEGPEIE
+125 GFATVEGPEIE

-158 TFYITENFV
+158 TFYITDNFV

-179 MQNQKPPIRVI
+179 MQSQKPPIRVI

-198 DDDASHSPIFHQIE
+198 DDDATHSPIFHQIE
-212 GLAIDKNIS
+212 GLAIDKNLS

-226 GVLEV
+226 GTLEA

-236 FSPDTKIRL
+236 FNKDTKIRL

-259 DVSCAICHGKG
+259 DVSCAICHGDG
-270 CNLCKHTG
+270 CKLCKNTG
-278 WIEILGAGIVNP
+278 WLEILGAGIVNP
-290 KVLEMSNIDSSA
+290 KVLEMSNIDPNE
-302 YSGFAF
+302 YTGFAF

-325 KMFYENDVKFL
+325 KMFYENDIKFL
-336 NQFVK
+336 KQFV

>member
-1 MFDEIE
+1 MEE
-7 KIKKIALDEL
+7 KIQLL
-17 TALETDA
+17 TKEATCDLENIKS
-24 ESKEFWQK
+24 EKEVSDFWQK
-32 YFSKSGEFSK
+32 YFSKNGKFSQL
-42 MMMLLGKVDKEE
+42 MTQLGSVSKED
-54 RPKLGAA
+54 RPVFGAS
-61 INKAKS
+61 INNSKS
-67 DVQTKYELKAKE
+67 E
-79 IEDKELNKRLENE
+79 ILARYNKRAEEIKIEVMNKKLSDE
-92 KIDISFPGKEQKL
+92 KIDISFLSKSKKL

-111 TLVKNEICEIFSSI
+111 TLVKNEICEIFNSL
-125 GFSVAEGPEIE
+125 GFATVEGPEIE

-158 TFYITENFV
+158 TFYITDNFV

-179 MQNQKPPIRVI
+179 MQSQKPPIRVI

-198 DDDASHSPIFHQIE
+198 DDDATHSPIFHQIE
-212 GLAIDKNIS
+212 GLAIDKNLS

-226 GVLEV
+226 GTLEA

-236 FSPDTKIRL
+236 FNKDTKIRL

-259 DVSCAICHGKG
+259 DVSCAICHGDG
-270 CNLCKHTG
+270 CKLCKNTG
-278 WIEILGAGIVNP
+278 WLEILGAGIVNP
-290 KVLEMSNIDSSA
+290 KVLEMSNIDPNE
-302 YSGFAF
+302 YTGFAF

-325 KMFYENDVKFL
+325 KMFYENDIKFL
-336 NQFVK
+336 KQFV